1 MEVYHKVEQVMM
13 LVDVDEEMYYFEVIL
28 MEVSFVENLGVNLY
42 YYLLRFEELEYNHLE
57 HIEEVYDQCYQP

>member
-28 MEVSFVENLGVNLY
+28 MEVSFVDNLDVNLY
-42 YYLLRFEELEYNHLE
+42 YYLLTFEELEYNHLE

>member
-1 MEVYHKVEQVMM
+1 MM

>member
-1 MEVYHKVEQVMM
+1 MM

-28 MEVSFVENLGVNLY
+28 MEVSFVDNLDVNLY
-42 YYLLRFEELEYNHLE
+42 YYLLTFEELECNHLE